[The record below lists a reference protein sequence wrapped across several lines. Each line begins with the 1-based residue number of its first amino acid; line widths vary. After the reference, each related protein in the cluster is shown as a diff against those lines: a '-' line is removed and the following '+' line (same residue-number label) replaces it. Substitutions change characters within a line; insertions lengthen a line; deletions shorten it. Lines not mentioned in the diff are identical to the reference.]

1 MVGIN
6 GSAGSTGRASGTRA
20 AIGGDRVTVGR
31 ALLDGPADYLLAG
44 LLGLSV
50 LVGVGTWACGQL
62 AGLLFGQT
70 WLNVSLGQSFSIVA
84 DLPGHWSD
92 PRQAWPAATRAD
104 LPGRAGMLLCALM
117 VLVALA
123 LLVLMVLGRAGRS
136 RQVRGFASR
145 AQLAQLLSPKAA
157 LAKAAWLRP
166 NLPSQLVQAADVMVD
181 LGRAGGRQVA
191 TAIDVSVLLLAAAR
205 SGKSSQI
212 VIPWLRSWPGPAL
225 VTSVRI
231 DVVRATLAIRR
242 QRGPVAVMDLSA
254 TRWPEA
260 LQWSPVEGCQEFD
273 VARRRADTMVQVGKS
288 GDGGGMSDST
298 NAGFFGATATNLLAG
313 WLHTAALTGRGMDDV
328 LTWALDEHLDEPVR
342 LLRDQAGAAMGV
354 AAMMHGIYRAPM
366 ETRSNMWATVL
377 TAVAPLLSAN
387 ARAVFSPRPGQSFN
401 IEDFL
406 KREGTIYLVVPK
418 HEAAGLAPL
427 ISGFVDEITQ
437 TAQALGS
444 RTPSGRLDPPLGMFL
459 DEVANISPLPHLP
472 SLMSFSAG
480 SGIFVL
486 AVLQEIA
493 QARAGWG
500 RNGSDML
507 WGSATVKIAL
517 GGLSGDELADFSKL
531 CGQYRET
538 LTTTQRSA
546 TGTTTHT
553 SISDRPVLSAED
565 IRTLSTEDRE
575 ALIVH
580 TSIPPVLTRMERHY
594 ESPHAHE
601 YAASVTDTAR
611 HLAALNPGFPPPED
625 DTTPNS
631 RASTS
636 GAPRSAW
643 GRILV
648 ALRGSR

>member
-1 MVGIN
+1 MAGI
-6 GSAGSTGRASGTRA
+6 GGSTDRATAKASS
-20 AIGGDRVTVGR
+20 IGNDRVTVGR
-31 ALLDGPADYLLAG
+31 GLLDGPGDYLLAG
-44 LLGLSV
+44 LLALVAS
-50 LVGVGTWACGQL
+50 VGVGTWLWGQL
-62 AGLLFGQT
+62 AGLLFSAR
-70 WLNVSLGQSFSIVA
+70 WLDISIGQSITIAA

-92 PRQAWPAATRAD
+92 PRQAWPESAREH
-104 LPGRAGMLLCALM
+104 LPGLFGMLICA
-117 VLVALA
+117 VLVLA
-123 LLVLMVLGRAGRS
+123 GLGVGLRLVLRRSGRS
-136 RQVRGFASR
+136 RQVRGFASPG
-145 AQLAQLLSPKAA
+145 QLEALLSPQAA
-157 LAKAAWLRP
+157 LAKASWLRP
-166 NLPSQLVQAADVMVD
+166 GLTGKLIEAADVMVD

-225 VTSVRI
+225 VTSVRT
-231 DVVRATLAIRR
+231 DVVKATLAIRR
-242 QRGPVAVMDLSA
+242 ERGPVAVMDLSG
-254 TRWPEA
+254 TRWPET
-260 LQWSPVEGCQEFD
+260 LRWSPVEGCEEFD

-313 WLHTAALTGRGMDDV
+313 WLHTAALTGRTMDDV

-342 LLRDQAGAAMGV
+342 LLRDQPKAAMGV

-366 ETRSNMWATVL
+366 ETRSNMWT
-377 TAVAPLLSAN
+377 TAMTSVAPLLSAT
-387 ARAVFSPRPGQSFN
+387 AREVFSSGAGRSFN
-401 IEDFL
+401 IEEFL
-406 KREGTIYLVVPK
+406 RREGTIYLVVPK

-437 TAQALGS
+437 TANALGS

-472 SLMSFSAG
+472 SLMSWSAG

-531 CGQYRET
+531 CGHYRET
-538 LTTTQRSA
+538 LVTTQRSA

-553 SISDRPVLSAED
+553 SLSDRSVLSAEN

-580 TSIPPVLTRMERHY
+580 TSIPPVLTRMQRHY

-601 YAASVTDTAR
+601 YAHSVTDTAR
-611 HLAALNPGFPPPED
+611 QLAALNPGYPMPDDETRLAPPA
-625 DTTPNS
+625 S
-631 RASTS
+631 RLTS
-636 GAPRSAW
+636 VRRVLPSFRRAR
-643 GRILV
+643 
-648 ALRGSR
+648 